1 MRCFV
6 CAVEPEPR
14 DLIETP
20 VVNVEPSAPPTAA
33 GPSSAPDDEEI
44 PEGVDPSF
52 LEALPPEIRREVLEQ
67 HRILSRQQRL
77 AARAAETATTS
88 SNTEEGESFLKCFQI
103 YFLIL
108 LDVALKRSFYF
119 SRSRSGG

>member
-1 MRCFV
+1 MKCLV
-6 CAVEPEPR
+6 CTVEPEPR

-88 SNTEEGESFLKCFQI
+88 SNTEEG
-103 YFLIL
+103 
-108 LDVALKRSFYF
+108 
-119 SRSRSGG
+119 

>member
-1 MRCFV
+1 M
-6 CAVEPEPR
+6 EPEPR

-88 SNTEEGESFLKCFQI
+88 SNTEEG
-103 YFLIL
+103 
-108 LDVALKRSFYF
+108 
-119 SRSRSGG
+119 